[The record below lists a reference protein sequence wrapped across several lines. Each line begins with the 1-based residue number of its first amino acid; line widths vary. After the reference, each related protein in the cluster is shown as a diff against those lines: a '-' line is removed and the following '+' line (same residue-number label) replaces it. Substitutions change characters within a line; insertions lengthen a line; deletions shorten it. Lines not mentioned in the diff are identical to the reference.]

1 MNEEQFPAEID
12 RSATYLHWAEGGP
25 MGHVD
30 AWARD
35 PDDMLKVR
43 INDRWVFFKDLTR
56 ADEAITEDNDGETD

>member
-12 RSATYLHWAEGGP
+12 RSATYLHWSESGP
-25 MGHVD
+25 IGQVS

-43 INDRWVFFKDLTR
+43 INDRWVFFKDLTP
-56 ADEAITEDNDGETD
+56 ADEAFIEDNDGETD